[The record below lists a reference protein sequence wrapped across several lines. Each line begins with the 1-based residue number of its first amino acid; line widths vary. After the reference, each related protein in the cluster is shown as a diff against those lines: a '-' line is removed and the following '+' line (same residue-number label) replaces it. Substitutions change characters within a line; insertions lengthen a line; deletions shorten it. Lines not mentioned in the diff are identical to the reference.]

1 MRTNKLNSDGKTSR
15 YFSLQTKLTLSFSI
29 LLITASAVSIF
40 VLYQIVRKESR
51 ESIRQQIYDIVSISA
66 LQIDGDAHSTLVDP
80 NQENNAAYTQ
90 IKDLLQNIR
99 RQETDIH
106 YIYTWR
112 RNTDGKISFVVD
124 AETDPN
130 KMSHLGESY
139 DSADGAE
146 PYLLAELAVLN
157 HPMVDKKFT
166 RDKWCIWL
174 SGYAPFYRSDGKME
188 GILGIDIAAKNV
200 IARERE
206 FLYVALVVFGITILM
221 ASMLGRFL
229 GRKLTAPII
238 KLTIGSEQIAQGDL
252 NHRVVVQSSDEVGR
266 LAESF
271 NRMTESLQKT
281 IMDRNQEIASRK
293 EAEDMLEALNKDLES
308 TIQQLTQANRELK
321 EFTYIAAHDLKSPI
335 RAIGSLA
342 GIISN
347 DCRHLLNEQC
357 KIHLDML
364 VQRAQRLNDFIN
376 GILKYSNLE
385 HSVPQKEKVDTNKI
399 AKDMID
405 QIGITNKTFEITVGN
420 QLPVIL
426 CQKTHITQIFE
437 SLLDNSIKYMDKP
450 NGLIRINCI
459 EQNDFW
465 QFSVTDNGPG
475 IDKKYF
481 DTIFQIFQTLNRRD
495 TSEAAGIGL
504 SFVRKIV
511 ELYGGKVWVES
522 KIGEGSTFFFTLPQ
536 QELEFNHSNPLYS
549 PAKLG

>member
-166 RDKWCIWL
+166 RDKWGIWL

>member
-166 RDKWCIWL
+166 RDKWGIWL

-281 IMDRNQEIASRK
+281 IMDRNQEIANRK
-293 EAEDMLEALNKDLES
+293 KAEDMLEALNKDLES
-308 TIQQLTQANRELK
+308 TVQQLTQANRELK
-321 EFTYIAAHDLKSPI
+321 EFTHIAAHDLKSPI

-376 GILKYSNLE
+376 DILKYSNLE

-405 QIGITNKTFEITVGN
+405 QIGITNKTFEITVEN

-450 NGLIRINCI
+450 NGLIRINCV

-465 QFSVTDNGPG
+465 QFSVADNGPG
-475 IDKKYF
+475 IDKKHF

-495 TSEAAGIGL
+495 ALEAAGIGL
-504 SFVRKIV
+504 SFVRKII

-522 KIGEGSTFFFTLPQ
+522 KIGEGSTFFFTLPK
-536 QELEFNHSNPLYS
+536 QEEFNHSNPLYS